1 MNKTT
6 KRRRVQEE
14 INSSEYYLSINNL
27 DINNISVS
35 NIVLPKINEHMTI
48 QNEPNRKYSI

>member
-1 MNKTT
+1 MSKTT

-27 DINNISVS
+27 DINNTSVS
-35 NIVLPKINEHMTI
+35 NIVLPKINEPTTI
-48 QNEPNRKYSI
+48 QN